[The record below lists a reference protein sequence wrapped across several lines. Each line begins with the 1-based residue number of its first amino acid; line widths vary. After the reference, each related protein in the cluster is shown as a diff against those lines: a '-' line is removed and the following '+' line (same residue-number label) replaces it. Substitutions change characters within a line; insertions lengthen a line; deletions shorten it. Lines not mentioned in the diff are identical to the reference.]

1 MMHKNTKVNDA
12 WSVKLKTLSKTAKN
26 GLATLRK
33 RDDENLKTSQPDTHV
48 KQMDPLKI
56 VR

>member
-12 WSVKLKTLSKTAKN
+12 WSVKLKILSKTAKN
-26 GLATLRK
+26 GLVTSRK
-33 RDDENLKTSQPDTHV
+33 RGDENLKTSQPDTHV
-48 KQMDPLKI
+48 MQMDPLKI